1 MVMNESR
8 VENTTVN
15 RMRKHTPL
23 MVMMLYLGSMMVA
36 MAPLPVVDA
45 QSPTPMITLT
55 CNSLTIEID
64 VAPGKDRSGS
74 TMCSI
79 QNPTAYDE
87 QVRVDIIST
96 PGIAV
101 AAPGSLAIGAGRSA
115 DFPIGILAP
124 SKAEMKDHSVT
135 VRASVTHINGVSS
148 PQNSEQSTNMIVSIK
163 QFAMMQIVAQN
174 SFTQLKQK
182 IDYTFVFDVYN
193 HGNFEDKFRFA
204 VIDQDKDDTLK
215 DKGFQVTLPAVSM
228 VMPATDTPYKAKIN
242 VRTPKIQGWTDEYY
256 QLQFASMSDF
266 ACKEDPDNCQADGES
281 QIITIYV
288 RGVYLPGFEII
299 PTLSMIALA
308 AAVIGR
314 RYLNTDEEEESSM
327 GLF

>member
-1 MVMNESR
+1 
-8 VENTTVN
+8 
-15 RMRKHTPL
+15 MRKHTPL

-182 IDYTFVFDVYN
+182 VDYTFVFDVYN

-204 VIDQDKDDTLK
+204 VIDQNPDDTLA

-228 VMPATDTPYKAKIN
+228 VMAATDTPYKAKVN

-256 QLQFASMSDF
+256 QLQFSAMSDF
-266 ACKEDPDNCQADGES
+266 TCKEDKDNCELDAES

>member
-1 MVMNESR
+1 MVINGPQL
-8 VENTTVN
+8 ENNTVN

-23 MVMMLYLGSMMVA
+23 IVMMLYLGSLMVA
-36 MAPLPVVDA
+36 MAPLPVVEA

-55 CNSLTIEID
+55 CNSLVIEID

-87 QVRVDIIST
+87 NVRIDIIST

-124 SKAEMKDHSVT
+124 SKAEMNDHGVT
-135 VRASVTHINGVSS
+135 VRAAVTHINGLTS
-148 PQNSEQSTNMIVSIK
+148 PTTAEQSTNMIVSIK

-182 IDYTFVFDVYN
+182 VDYIFVFDVYN

-204 VIDQDKDDTLK
+204 IIDQDPDDTLR

-228 VMPATDTPYKAKIN
+228 EMPATDTPVKVKIN

-256 QLQFASMSDF
+256 QLEFQSQSDF
-266 ACKEDPDNCQADGES
+266 SCREDDCGTTES

-299 PTLSMIALA
+299 PTLSMIVLA

-314 RYLNTDEEEESSM
+314 RYINTDEEEESPM

>member
-1 MVMNESR
+1 MVISGLQ
-8 VENTTVN
+8 VENNTVN

-23 MVMMLYLGSMMVA
+23 IVMMLYLGSMMVA
-36 MAPLPVVDA
+36 MAPLPVVEA

-87 QVRVDIIST
+87 NVRIDIATSA
-96 PGIAV
+96 GIAV
-101 AAPGSLAIGAGRSA
+101 AAPGSLAIGATQTA

-124 SKAEMKDHSVT
+124 SKAEMKDHQVT
-135 VRASVTHINGVSS
+135 IRASVTHINGVSS
-148 PQNSEQSTNMIVSIK
+148 PSTAEQSTNMIVSVK
-163 QFAMMQIVAQN
+163 QFTMVQIVAQN
-174 SFTQLKQK
+174 SFTQLKPK
-182 IDYTFVFDVYN
+182 VDYIFVFDVYN
-193 HGNFEDKFRFA
+193 HGNFEDKFRFE
-204 VIDQDKDDTLK
+204 IIDKDPDNTLSK
-215 DKGFQVTLPAVSM
+215 QGFQVTLPAVSLE
-228 VMPATDTPYKAKIN
+228 MPATDSAKKVKIN
-242 VRTPKIQGWTDEYY
+242 VRTPKIQGWTDAYY
-256 QLQFASMSDF
+256 QLEFQATSDF
-266 ACKEDPDNCQADGES
+266 SMRDDKENPITES

-299 PTLSMIALA
+299 PTLSMVALA
-308 AAVIGR
+308 AAVMGR
-314 RYLNTDEEEESSM
+314 RYLNTDEEEESPM

>member
-1 MVMNESR
+1 MVMNGLQ
-8 VENTTVN
+8 VENNTVN

-23 MVMMLYLGSMMVA
+23 MVMMLYLGSLMVA

-87 QVRVDIIST
+87 NVRIDIIST

-124 SKAEMKDHSVT
+124 SKAEMADHGVT
-135 VRASVTHINGVSS
+135 VRASVTHINGMTS
-148 PQNSEQSTNMIVSIK
+148 PTTAEQSTNMIVSIK

-182 IDYTFVFDVYN
+182 VDYTFVFDVYN

-204 VIDQDKDDTLK
+204 IIDQDPKDTLR

-228 VMPATDTPYKAKIN
+228 ETQATDTPTKVKVNI
-242 VRTPKIQGWTDEYY
+242 RTPKIQGWTDEYY
-256 QLQFASMSDF
+256 QLEFQSQSDF
-266 ACKEDPDNCQADGES
+266 SCREDDCMTTES

-299 PTLSMIALA
+299 PTLSMVVLA

-314 RYLNTDEEEESSM
+314 RYLNTDEEDESPM